1 MGRLW
6 VWIPPDVCFF
16 PSSTLLSLLTLCYC
30 NVECPKSSP
39 SRSSCSTKDI
49 EFVKLKFNL
58 CCFGYLGVKWEERMP
73 TRDSNHL
80 WKPTVADQRLAM
92 TINVEP
98 NCRFK
103 STADA
108 WSIRSMLS
116 RPEQRQPWTQSYPAG
131 WTQIRSRK
139 IIIVPIRGCKLVKFE
154 LAPLRVVDILW
165 LTLWCHYFI

>member
-80 WKPTVADQRLAM
+80 WKPTVADLRLVTTNKCWTKLQVQIHSQRLKHQIYVVKAGAA
-92 TINVEP
+92 TALDSILSSRLNP
-98 NCRFK
+98 N
-103 STADA
+103 
-108 WSIRSMLS
+108 SI
-116 RPEQRQPWTQSYPAG
+116 Q
-131 WTQIRSRK
+131 K
-139 IIIVPIRGCKLVKFE
+139 N
-154 LAPLRVVDILW
+154 
-165 LTLWCHYFI
+165 HYCSN

>member
-16 PSSTLLSLLTLCYC
+16 PSSTLLSLLTLCYS
-30 NVECPKSSP
+30 NVECPILNP

-49 EFVKLKFNL
+49 EFVILKSDL
-58 CCFGYLGVKWEERMP
+58 CCLGCLRLKWEERMP
-73 TRDSNHL
+73 TRDLNHL

-116 RPEQRQPWTQSYPAG
+116 RPEPWQPWSLSSPAG
-131 WTQIRSRK
+131 WIQIRSRN
-139 IIIVPIRGCKLVKFE
+139 IIIVPFRGCKLVKFE
-154 LAPLRVVDILW
+154 LAL
-165 LTLWCHYFI
+165 